1 MAVHFAIK
9 AKVFRSADLIG
20 KRKMKKYLVI
30 IAAVALLLSTLVLG
44 VLPVAAIG
52 PVTISSTIP
61 LSIDGDTVA
70 QFPVTVNSG
79 SVVSVLYPEYYL
91 SAGERY
97 VFKGWSDGT
106 KTTSITLV
114 GPGSISAVWAHEIL
128 IQINSVV
135 TTLRQSL
142 WVPYGIPYQLKVE
155 AEYSNS
161 DTRYEFLQWSGGE
174 TPYLTENNIVPLA
187 PMSIEAQFTKEYL
200 LTIIAPD
207 GINVSGSG
215 WYEDGA
221 GIILQAPKDIYDAT
235 KTSRQ
240 DFTAWE
246 SIGAAAVVLSNP
258 ASNVMTLTVKG
269 PYTLQADYQQQYLVT
284 AVSPFGALN
293 HDWVTDSEQE
303 QLSAPDTQVVVTD
316 QEEYVFTQWTG
327 IQGLVSPKVSGTVT
341 QPLALTA
348 VYEHRYKVTLVAPSG
363 GSGDGWIKA
372 GAMTTITVPATIQK
386 GLFMRS
392 RFTGFAGY
400 SGKSTSLQVLVQGPV
415 TITALYSTGLD
426 LRVVGIIIAALLVA
440 IILWGL
446 IRRIKLPS
454 WFK

>member
-1 MAVHFAIK
+1 
-9 AKVFRSADLIG
+9 
-20 KRKMKKYLVI
+20 MKKYLAM
-30 IAAVALLLSTLVLG
+30 IAAIVVLLSTLVCG
-44 VLPVAAIG
+44 ALPAAADG
-52 PVTISSTIP
+52 TITIYSIVP
-61 LSIDGDTVA
+61 LTINGNTVA
-70 QFPVTVNSG
+70 QFPVTVSSG
-79 SVVSVLYPEYYL
+79 STVSLLYQEYYL
-91 SAGERY
+91 SQGDRY
-97 VFKGWSDGT
+97 VFQGWSDGT
-106 KTTSITLV
+106 KTTSITLT
-114 GPGSISAVWAHEIL
+114 GSGTITANWSHEIL
-128 IQINSVV
+128 IQVTSVV
-135 TTLRQSL
+135 ASLRQSI
-142 WVPYGIPYQLKVE
+142 WVPYGIPYKLKVE
-155 AEYSNS
+155 AEYNNG
-161 DTRYEFLQWSGGE
+161 DNRYEFLQWSGGE

-187 PMSIEAQFTKEYL
+187 PMSIEAQFAKEYL
-200 LTIIAPD
+200 VTIMAPD
-207 GINVSGSG
+207 GVTVSGSG
-215 WYEDGA
+215 WYQDGDSV
-221 GIILQAPKDIYDAT
+221 ILQAPQDIYDTT

-240 DFTAWE
+240 DFKTWENVGTAM
-246 SIGAAAVVLSNP
+246 VLANP
-258 ASNVMTLTVKG
+258 TSAVMTLTVKG

-303 QLSAPDTQVVVTD
+303 QLSAPDTQAVVTD

-372 GAMTTITVPATIQK
+372 GTMTTITVPATTQK

-400 SGKSTSLQVLVQGPV
+400 SGKSTSLQVLVQGPM

-440 IILWGL
+440 IVLWGL